1 LGNSI
6 ELNGIIYTSW
16 QNYFQDKFA
25 KSEKYNKINLVS
37 KGDVLE
43 ELYESKKELA
53 FAFID
58 RKIKK

>member
-1 LGNSI
+1 MGNSI